1 MATSVQDTLNPK
13 RNLATESGQQ
23 AAQRRVNYSKRQL
36 RKQAAALEAAA
47 AAEAAAEAGI
57 PEQTPLIEARGE
69 SLVVGQRF
77 PTLKGQPAR
86 REAVTRLVGQSN
98 DSGN

>member
-13 RNLATESGQQ
+13 RNLATENAQQ
-23 AAQRRVNYSKRQL
+23 AAQRRVNHNKRQW

-57 PEQTPLIEARGE
+57 PEQAPLIEARGE
-69 SLVVGQRF
+69 SLAVGQRF